1 MPQAQDLWISGER
14 QLCSAKT
21 FLYCLG
27 VEIERYKRYGRA
39 FAMVLIQPP
48 VADDHPTRLQATQIV
63 SEHALR
69 MVRTCDVVA
78 IFERGA
84 FLVALLPETDA
95 DGTQT
100 VFDRFDE
107 QMVQPGLGGTL
118 KFATYPEHATSIEYF
133 LDRFTELFRKSGREP
148 QLSEANGGEWQETA
162 AVSQSWEDITAS
174 K

>member
-1 MPQAQDLWISGER
+1 MPQTQDLWITGER

-27 VEIERYKRYGRA
+27 VEIERYKRYRRA

-48 VADDHPTRLQATQIV
+48 AANDYRTRLDATQAA

-95 DGTQT
+95 NGTKT

-107 QMVQPGLGGTL
+107 QMVQPGSGGTL

-133 LDRFTELFRKSGREP
+133 LDRFTELFKKSGREP
-148 QLSEANGGEWQETA
+148 QVPETDDGEWQETA
-162 AVSQSWEDITAS
+162 AVSQSWEDIIAS
-174 K
+174 G

>member
-1 MPQAQDLWISGER
+1 MPQTRDLWISGER
-14 QLCSAKT
+14 QLCSAET
-21 FLYCLG
+21 YLYYLG
-27 VEIERYKRYGRA
+27 VEIERYTRYGRS

-48 VADDHPTRLQATQIV
+48 SADGHQTRLEATQAA
-63 SEHALR
+63 SEHALK

-118 KFATYPEHATSIEYF
+118 KFATYPEHAASIEYF
-133 LDRFTELFRKSGREP
+133 LDRFTDLFRKAGR
-148 QLSEANGGEWQETA
+148 
-162 AVSQSWEDITAS
+162 
-174 K
+174 